1 MLRKLGAASCIPAL
15 AYNPARSMNCGS
27 NAHSLYVARCP
38 AGDHIRWTARKAVSL
53 RRSFG
58 EPTRAVDPA
67 PLFHALLFRP
77 DGILGRVAAQ
87 ILCTRSI
94 DAERLPC
101 KNPTRRTR
109 E

>member
-1 MLRKLGAASCIPAL
+1 MPEWGTLGSVRGDASNGIP
-15 AYNPARSMNCGS
+15 
-27 NAHSLYVARCP
+27 LYVARCL

-67 PLFHALLFRP
+67 PLFHAPLFRP

-94 DAERLPC
+94 DAGRLLC
-101 KNPTRRTR
+101 KDPTRRT
-109 E
+109 